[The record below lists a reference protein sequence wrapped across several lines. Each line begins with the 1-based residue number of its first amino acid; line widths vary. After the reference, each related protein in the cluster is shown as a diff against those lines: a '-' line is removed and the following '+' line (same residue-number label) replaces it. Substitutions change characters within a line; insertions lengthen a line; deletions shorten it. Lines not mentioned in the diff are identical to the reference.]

1 MDLILNEMKKA
12 KDRSNNL
19 CSVSKGITI
28 YESESMRDEVAL
40 GTYLDSLMNASTSE
54 MVDFRTIGAVEFL
67 ETSNIIEVP
76 AAVVGVESF
85 DTVPLILEE

>member
-1 MDLILNEMKKA
+1 MLADVETMSSLLKPA
-12 KDRSNNL
+12 
-19 CSVSKGITI
+19 SKGIGNPI
-28 YESESMRDEVAL
+28 YESMNLEIDEVAL

-54 MVDFRTIGAVEFL
+54 MVDFRTMEGAVEFL

-85 DTVPLILEE
+85 DTVPLILEG

>member
-1 MDLILNEMKKA
+1 
-12 KDRSNNL
+12 
-19 CSVSKGITI
+19 
-28 YESESMRDEVAL
+28 MRLLL

-54 MVDFRTIGAVEFL
+54 MVDFRTMEGARIL

-85 DTVPLILEE
+85 DTVPLILRV